1 MEKLDGMLEAADVLK
16 QSGKEF
22 LSAVPKDHKMFEAT
36 AQVMNHIYWV
46 NASLKSLS
54 PVNGMVQHVP
64 ISDFDCFDVGTP
76 APPGPPSPPSLPPPA
91 AQPGPSGL
99 QKKRTATAAF
109 GSAEQQEQ
117 QSEIVDPVDPEEQQE
132 EQKDDGD
139 GGEEGAGKKKRKFT
153 KELRT
158 GIYAPCNSDCYLE
171 YRCYKVN
178 IKDPR
183 YNTKRGTPTS
193 FVPDSYECHC
203 GKKCEDDPELALHIS
218 EDHPTNSIWS
228 CHFCEHETI
237 SKDYLWKHV
246 RTQHHNKHLHICQF
260 KNCQKGSQGRKYG
273 NDELTSVWAHMMKHH
288 GLRNP
293 LGCPL
298 CEKTFSGKAIQRKHI
313 ATCQELPQPR
323 RKKEFKCPKPDC
335 AKSYVDQASLDRYL
349 ADHDGKIEHPQC
361 QYCGKQLSTQGA
373 LKLHIEGVCPDK
385 PDTKKKEKRQTTTL
399 NMFTSFRV

>member
-1 MEKLDGMLEAADVLK
+1 MRPAPAYLVEKLDSMLEAADVLK

-22 LSAVPKDHKMFEAT
+22 LSAVPKDHKMFAAT

-76 APPGPPSPPSLPPPA
+76 APPVPPSPPSLPPPA

-99 QKKRTATAAF
+99 QKRRTATAAF

-132 EQKDDGD
+132 EEKDDGD
-139 GGEEGAGKKKRKFT
+139 GGDEGAGKKKRKFT

-158 GIYAPCNSDCYLE
+158 GIYTPCNSDCYLE

-183 YNTKRGTPTS
+183 YNTKRGAPTS

-203 GKKCEDDPELALHIS
+203 GKK
-218 EDHPTNSIWS
+218 
-228 CHFCEHETI
+228 
-237 SKDYLWKHV
+237 
-246 RTQHHNKHLHICQF
+246 
-260 KNCQKGSQGRKYG
+260 
-273 NDELTSVWAHMMKHH
+273 M
-288 GLRNP
+288 
-293 LGCPL
+293 
-298 CEKTFSGKAIQRKHI
+298 
-313 ATCQELPQPR
+313 
-323 RKKEFKCPKPDC
+323 
-335 AKSYVDQASLDRYL
+335 
-349 ADHDGKIEHPQC
+349 
-361 QYCGKQLSTQGA
+361 
-373 LKLHIEGVCPDK
+373 
-385 PDTKKKEKRQTTTL
+385 
-399 NMFTSFRV
+399 

>member
-1 MEKLDGMLEAADVLK
+1 MLEAADVLK

-36 AQVMNHIYWV
+36 AQVLNHIYWV

-76 APPGPPSPPSLPPPA
+76 APPAPPSPPSLPHPA

-132 EQKDDGD
+132 EEKDDGD
-139 GGEEGAGKKKRKFT
+139 GGDEGTGKKKRKFT

-158 GIYAPCNSDCYLE
+158 GIYTPCNSDCYLE

-183 YNTKRGTPTS
+183 YNTKRGAPAS
-193 FVPDSYECHC
+193 FVPDPYECHC
-203 GKKCEDDPELALHIS
+203 GKNVRMTLNWPFISQRTILQTVSGLAIS
-218 EDHPTNSIWS
+218 VTVRLSPK
-228 CHFCEHETI
+228 TI
-237 SKDYLWKHV
+237 
-246 RTQHHNKHLHICQF
+246 F
-260 KNCQKGSQGRKYG
+260 GSMLEP
-273 NDELTSVWAHMMKHH
+273 N
-288 GLRNP
+288 
-293 LGCPL
+293 
-298 CEKTFSGKAIQRKHI
+298 
-313 ATCQELPQPR
+313 
-323 RKKEFKCPKPDC
+323 
-335 AKSYVDQASLDRYL
+335 
-349 ADHDGKIEHPQC
+349 
-361 QYCGKQLSTQGA
+361 
-373 LKLHIEGVCPDK
+373 
-385 PDTKKKEKRQTTTL
+385 TTTSICISVSSKIAKRVHKVG
-399 NMFTSFRV
+399 NMEMMNLLLYGPT